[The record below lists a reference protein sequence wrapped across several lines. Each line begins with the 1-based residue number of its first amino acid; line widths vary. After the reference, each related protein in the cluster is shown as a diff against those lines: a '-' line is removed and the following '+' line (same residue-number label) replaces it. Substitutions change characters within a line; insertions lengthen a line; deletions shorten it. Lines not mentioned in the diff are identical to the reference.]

1 MQPMLPCPSP
11 TCCWWT
17 WTSAPLLCK
26 YLWLGAYSV
35 CFFFF
40 SLIIF
45 SSEITKLPTD
55 TPVKGFPIV
64 WKLLLFHDSLPRNGS
79 KSLHLLSLFS
89 SFIFCATFFWVPGVL
104 CQRSEVVLWKSLNIQ
119 MIFWWICGGESGLP
133 ILFLL
138 HLGSVPSFTCLFNI
152 TVNILGVITNFCL
165 KVSYILCLH
174 KKNLVSW
181 TTYLSSS

>member
-55 TPVKGFPIV
+55 TPVKGFPIG

-89 SFIFCATFFWVPGVL
+89 SFIFCATFF
-104 CQRSEVVLWKSLNIQ
+104 QRDLAD
-119 MIFWWICGGESGLP
+119 
-133 ILFLL
+133 
-138 HLGSVPSFTCLFNI
+138 
-152 TVNILGVITNFCL
+152 ILGAWCPLPAFRSCSVEVAQHSNDL
-165 KVSYILCLH
+165 LM
-174 KKNLVSW
+174 NLWGWKWSPHPIPPPSW
-181 TTYLSSS
+181 VGPFLYLPL